1 MLAALLWGAVA
12 LAQAPEATATW
23 KVAHKAVSDNEYELT
38 FTATIEPGWHIY
50 TTDHKYNPTTL
61 EFDEPVAWTLDGEY
75 GGETSKA
82 DIINI
87 NKPVRIMV
95 PGQE

>member
-1 MLAALLWGAVA
+1 MLYLYWTYDVLFM
-12 LAQAPEATATW
+12 
-23 KVAHKAVSDNEYELT
+23 VSVIVSLERIVSEY
-38 FTATIEPGWHIY
+38 FHILQSAY
-50 TTDHKYNPTTL
+50 VTL

-75 GGETSKA
+75 GGETTKA